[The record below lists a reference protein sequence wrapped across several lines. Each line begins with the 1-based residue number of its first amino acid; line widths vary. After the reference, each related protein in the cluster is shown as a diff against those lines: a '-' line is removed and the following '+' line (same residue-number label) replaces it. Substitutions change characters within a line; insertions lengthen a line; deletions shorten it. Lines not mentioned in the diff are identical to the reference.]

1 MEALEKRVKLCTD
14 EKMQLQR
21 KVVDLEKRN
30 SSLIGQLKKLQKLVT
45 DGTRQ
50 TAKTGTCAMV
60 SVLHRPPVCLS
71 FAILC
76 HHTDLFF

>member
-1 MEALEKRVKLCTD
+1 MEALETRVKHCTN
-14 EKMQLQR
+14 EKRQLEK
-21 KVVDLEKRN
+21 KVIDLEKRN

-60 SVLHRPPVCLS
+60 SGYEL
-71 FAILC
+71 I
-76 HHTDLFF
+76 